1 MTASPFN
8 VRQDPHRPGSAW
20 RNLLDRA
27 RSEGEV
33 VARVREF
40 IASFTP
46 YEIDALPEALRP
58 GKVVDGDDVASLA
71 LEYRRA
77 DTGALLVSLFADVF
91 SHAAVRLTQL
101 AAQPGDV
108 DLESA

>member
-1 MTASPFN
+1 MTVHPFHA
-8 VRQDPHRPGSAW
+8 RQDPHRPGSAW
-20 RNLLDRA
+20 RTLIDRA
-27 RSEGEV
+27 RSESEV

-58 GKVVDGDDVASLA
+58 GKVVDGDDVAWLA

-101 AAQPGDV
+101 AARAGDD